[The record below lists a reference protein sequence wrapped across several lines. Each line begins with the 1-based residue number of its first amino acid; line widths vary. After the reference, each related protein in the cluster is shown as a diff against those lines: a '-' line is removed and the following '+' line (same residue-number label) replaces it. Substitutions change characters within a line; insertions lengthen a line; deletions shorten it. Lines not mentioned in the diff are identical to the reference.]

1 MYDANQEEIL
11 YNFILRNG
19 SKGVNI

>member
-1 MYDANQEEIL
+1 MYDANEEEIL